1 MLPSAPAFHVWT
13 LPGGLTLAFERR
25 AGPGFAF
32 DLRVPLGSAH
42 DPVGEEG
49 SLAVIEE
56 WLYKGAATAANQRR
70 DARQLQDAFDD
81 LGVRRGGGVSLEAT
95 RLHVSGLRADLGAAL
110 ALVADVVTRPT
121 LPAGELPTLLD
132 LARQDLE
139 SLDDS
144 PTDRLAVQARAA
156 TFPRLPGD
164 PGAGFGHPISGTLAG
179 LERLSAASLRAHW
192 ARFGQ
197 RGSVLGVV
205 ADADAQEVYELVA
218 GLFADWQPGED
229 RPMPAHFQPGLRLH
243 LPSATGEQ
251 THLSLVAPGPGPRDP
266 DWLPWQLALT
276 ALSGGSASRLF
287 TRVREERGLAYEVSA
302 TPLVLGGEG
311 FVSLYAG
318 STPANAPATLDVL
331 LAELDVLSQ
340 GLSEAE
346 FRRART
352 ALTTGVVF
360 GAESLRSRAYAL
372 TRDLALFGR
381 VRPPGEVRAELSALT
396 LGQVNAFLANYHPA
410 EQITVVSLGPDAPDR
425 TLAVSA

>member
-1 MLPSAPAFHVWT
+1 MLLSAPTFHVWT

-42 DPVGEEG
+42 DPLGEEG
-49 SLAVIEE
+49 SLAVLEE
-56 WLYKGAATAANQRR
+56 WLYKGAGGR

-81 LGVRRGGGVSLEAT
+81 LGVRRGGGVGLEAT
-95 RLHVSGLRADLGAAL
+95 RVHVSGLRADLSAAL
-110 ALVADVVTRPT
+110 SLVADVVTRPE
-121 LPAGELPTLLD
+121 LPAAELPVLLD

-164 PGAGFGHPISGTLAG
+164 PGAGFGHPVSGTRAG

-205 ADADAQEVYELVA
+205 ADADAQEVCDLVA
-218 GLFADWQPGED
+218 DLFADWQPGED

-243 LPSATGEQ
+243 LPSAVGEQ

-266 DWLPWQLALT
+266 GWLPWQVALT

-302 TPLVLGGEG
+302 SPLVLGGEG

-318 STPANAPATLDVL
+318 STPPSAAETLAVL
-331 LAELDVLSQ
+331 LDELGRLPQ
-340 GLSEAE
+340 GLTEAE

-352 ALTTGVVF
+352 GLTTGVVF
-360 GAESLRSRAYAL
+360 GAESLRGRAYAL

-381 VRPPGEVRAELSALT
+381 VRTPGEVRAELGALT
-396 LGQVNAFLANYHPA
+396 LEQVNGFLANYHPA
-410 EQITVVSLGPDAPDR
+410 PQTTVVSLGPGALTP